1 VGCNEVLVLTE
12 PKISTSEA
20 KADQKALD
28 AYADQDIVVSR
39 SPLKRALWL
48 MLGFLF
54 VGLGMIGVL
63 LPGLPTTPFMLLA
76 AACFARS
83 SKRFYE
89 WLINNRLF
97 GERVRRYRA
106 GHGISLRIKL
116 VAVSLASL
124 FVGYAA
130 IFGLP
135 EELVLLRVGVGAVG
149 IFGVWFILSRPT
161 DSGERETLS

>member
-1 VGCNEVLVLTE
+1 
-12 PKISTSEA
+12 
-20 KADQKALD
+20 
-28 AYADQDIVVSR
+28 
-39 SPLKRALWL
+39 
-48 MLGFLF
+48 
-54 VGLGMIGVL
+54 MIGVL

-89 WLINNRLF
+89 WLIYNRLF

-116 VAVSLASL
+116 IAVSLASL